1 VRHLNRYIYI
11 HICVHKHEY
20 LCICTYIY
28 INIRLYTIHIY
39 IYTCI
44 HYTYVYTGSWDVI
57 KNELLAT
64 DRQRRSQLISKR
76 AKNMSSQYLADLL
89 AVMSGTFRRVIG
101 ISLQT
106 IVDMRSALFD
116 LNVGDIELE
125 ELILDTGPPHMFY
138 IYICVYIYIYMIY
151 IYIHI
156 YLYTYIYVYM

>member
-1 VRHLNRYIYI
+1 MCMYMHIYKYIFIYM
-11 HICVHKHEY
+11 HIYKYTHIYH
-20 LCICTYIY
+20 TYIY
-28 INIRLYTIHIY
+28 IYSCIY
-39 IYTCI
+39 
-44 HYTYVYTGSWDVI
+44 YTYIYTGSWEVI

-151 IYIHI
+151 KYIHI